1 MIDIFSLTK
10 DDLKNIIAEHKM
22 ENYRA
27 NQIFSFLYKRGV
39 DNFDDIYV
47 LKKEQREYLKSHF
60 SITRPSLKTI
70 STTDYGTK
78 KYLFQLKSLEH
89 IESVLI
95 PMRDDKFTICIS
107 TQVGCKMNC
116 KFCATGKMGFK
127 KNLTAA
133 EIVSQVMFIMQD
145 NNLKNSPN
153 IVYMGM
159 GEPLDNYDNTIKSL
173 KILTDPDGLNISR
186 RRITISTCG
195 IVDGINK
202 LKTDFPNIN
211 IAISLH
217 TAINAKRDKIMP
229 INRRYNINDI
239 MQSLKDFPLPRRK
252 RITFEYVMIKGFND
266 TKEDEKALL
275 KLLSHQKSKL
285 NLILLNKHEFLNDNI
300 QPSDLESINSFA
312 EHLRKKGMFV
322 TIRDSKGSSINA
334 ACGMLAV
341 RAS

>member
-1 MIDIFSLTK
+1 
-10 DDLKNIIAEHKM
+10 M
-22 ENYRA
+22 ESYRA
-27 NQIFSFLYKRGV
+27 NQIFSFLYKRGIN
-39 DNFDDIYV
+39 DFNGIHI
-47 LKKEQREYLKSHF
+47 LKKDQREYLNSYF
-60 SITRPSLKTI
+60 SINHLKPEAI
-70 STTDYGTK
+70 SAAADGTK
-78 KYLFQLKSLEH
+78 KYLFQLESSEY

-95 PMRDDKFTICIS
+95 PMRGDRSTICIS

-127 KNLTAA
+127 NDLTAG

-145 NNLKNSPN
+145 NNLCNAPN
-153 IVYMGM
+153 VVYMGM
-159 GEPLDNYDNTIKSL
+159 GEPLDNYDNTVKSL

-186 RRITISTCG
+186 RKITISTCG
-195 IVDGINK
+195 IIDGINK
-202 LKTDFPNIN
+202 LKFDFPNIN

-217 TAINAKRDKIMP
+217 SAINAKRDKIMP

-239 MQSLKDFPLPRRK
+239 MQSLKDFPVPRRK

-275 KLLSHQKSKL
+275 KLLSYQKSKL
-285 NLILLNKHEFLNDNI
+285 NLIVLNKHDLLDDDI
-300 QPSDLESINSFA
+300 QPSDMQSINSFA

-322 TIRDSKGSSINA
+322 TIRDSKGSSIDA

-341 RAS
+341 KTS